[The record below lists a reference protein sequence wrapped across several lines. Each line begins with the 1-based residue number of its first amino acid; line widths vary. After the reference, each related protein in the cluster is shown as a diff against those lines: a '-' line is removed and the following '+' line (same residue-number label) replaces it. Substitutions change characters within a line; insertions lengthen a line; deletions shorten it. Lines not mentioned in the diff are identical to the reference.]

1 MGETMTRERKEL
13 RDTKELH
20 LQHNWMGLK
29 NKIKRVEIRGKDTRG
44 EGDGYHLLLAALLV
58 I

>member
-1 MGETMTRERKEL
+1 MTRERKEL